1 MKGEQMGIA
10 EQHPTADITPEVCPD
25 WTAISRIFDS
35 FEAPRLE
42 IASEGD
48 VSRVAWIFRGLKSN
62 EYELEPS
69 IERFAKDKWI
79 DWAALELLIL
89 EEFRSRAAMHIDVRD
104 LTDDL
109 SWRALMRH
117 HGVPTRLLDFTYSPY
132 VALYFALRERTER
145 EQARPVLIWAID
157 AEAIV
162 ERATAI
168 SREADRVDE
177 EETEGRPPK
186 RHAVSSHPGDASTDR
201 DELQR
206 QLEGRRRLANKALST
221 TRRRRYNYEKRGF
234 VALASPPV
242 ENKRSS
248 SQQGVFLLNG
258 AEGLTFKDSLFKMMA
273 GANRKWFRLIQ
284 VPAEVL
290 LDVELRLFQVNIH
303 NLSLFP
309 DLEGL
314 GGFIRQKVHLHWAPK
329 SQQ

>member
-1 MKGEQMGIA
+1 VLEIDPLKISLGLLPTVGSDTSDKMKGEQMGIA
-10 EQHPTADITPEVCPD
+10 EQHPKADINPEVCPD

-117 HGVPTRLLDFTYSPY
+117 HGVPTRLLDFTHSPY

-145 EQARPVLIWAID
+145 EQGRPVLIWAID

-162 ERATAI
+162 EKATAI

-177 EETEGRPPK
+177 EETAGRPPK
-186 RHAVSSHPGDASTDR
+186 RHAVSLHPGDASTDR

-206 QLEGRRRLANKALST
+206 QLEGRRRLANKALSATGPDGTT
-221 TRRRRYNYEKRGF
+221 TRS
-234 VALASPPV
+234 VALSRWPHR
-242 ENKRSS
+242 RSRTRDR
-248 SQQGVFLLNG
+248 Q
-258 AEGLTFKDSLFKMMA
+258 
-273 GANRKWFRLIQ
+273 ANRVSSCLMERR
-284 VPAEVL
+284 
-290 LDVELRLFQVNIH
+290 D
-303 NLSLFP
+303 
-309 DLEGL
+309 
-314 GGFIRQKVHLHWAPK
+314 
-329 SQQ
+329 